1 MSLIMADKITS
12 SQFRLIYQEL
22 TGDKSVTDNKN
33 CKEADERMQLI
44 LKTADEVII
53 RDLRMKNGGHMK
65 QFDAFWNVTEK
76 KLNEFQ
82 ATAVNDRCHTLSTE
96 ENENVVT
103 NMAIAISAKDL
114 YEHALP
120 KLKHKKYNKSK
131 HRLYRGSDLNSGPKI
146 LITIRQ

>member
-65 QFDAFWNVTEK
+65 QFHAF
-76 KLNEFQ
+76 
-82 ATAVNDRCHTLSTE
+82 
-96 ENENVVT
+96 
-103 NMAIAISAKDL
+103 
-114 YEHALP
+114 
-120 KLKHKKYNKSK
+120 
-131 HRLYRGSDLNSGPKI
+131 
-146 LITIRQ
+146 